1 MEFCATGDLSRCL
14 WQNKNNRYNERTIK
28 MISSQLLLGLQ
39 ALHKNGIIHCNLK
52 PSNILIDEY
61 GNMRIC
67 DFKKSLK
74 TATMN
79 MAEIKKNKT
88 AMTPCYTAPELFME
102 DGMYSFKTDFWA
114 LGCIMYELAVGQVPF
129 IEESIDK
136 LISKIIN
143 EEVNFNRRELSNYSD
158 EFIEVVKKL
167 LEKDPN
173 SRCTWGE
180 VEKFSFWEGFLND
193 GTGISASNSKN
204 ATISTNSNSKKGI
217 DALRLSKIA
226 LKNMSEQKEDYSNTK
241 KVFDNTD
248 QEFDF
253 QDKDIDDDRNDAG
266 AINSGNYQRGNMN
279 NKNSLDISVL
289 KISKLLKRDKRTYND
304 INSELIQSSDDDMPK
319 LETFFIHQTDRVI
332 KPIIGNKQIEENA
345 VTTYSKSKLPFTPWK
360 IDILKEMM
368 NSPKDLKAV
377 ENYLYNIYTI
387 LDSYASKNDYDNMLN
402 LLKYFETIVF
412 DRELA
417 NNLINTSFISQFI
430 LFLKTINND
439 QVKVRCCCII
449 GYLIRY
455 ATIIE
460 VPLDKYD
467 FCDIIC
473 DIITN
478 STNAEVLKKATATLG
493 EYLFY
498 VATQEE
504 TPENKEWRICDKY
517 LNTLLF
523 CLDIKRHDIIKF
535 YSVKTIENIAI
546 LTEVCKTYFA
556 KNNSFLLKCL
566 AIYKQTKNIDLKQS
580 VISLIS
586 HLIRHNPIFI
596 KTFLEKLPILTETT
610 LFTNEN
616 STIQQS
622 LINCLLYSCVGNSTN
637 LQFIIPKCDAFVS
650 EILAM
655 IDKCN
660 SVIKIKAILLL
671 GFVLANNINLI
682 SKFGH
687 VTFTKMLRFRKEK
700 NKELHVSVK
709 FFEKIF
715 ISNSPFFAKNFI
727 SMLSKDNKNDELMSY
742 AQSFVII
749 GTYHKISTSLFS
761 SDFLTNLIMYLSN
774 PKNKN
779 EALNSNIYE
788 ILLKFSENPISVEA
802 LIDYIL
808 KGALMQIL
816 NLTKYANDDNK
827 LNVITMC
834 ANILTI
840 ILDDDRLYSSTTI
853 TAGKTK
859 AIGVLIKSL
868 IPILGGLLKQ
878 KDMTEAIL
886 SLLAL
891 MIERDDNF
899 VTIYN
904 KEGIID
910 YIFSIMTNTHFASNL
925 NIIKILITLTESNDV
940 GFNEII
946 SMKLID
952 KINFLIDNEVNSEN
966 DSNSIY
972 MEYSIELFYGLL
984 YKLNEYKKN
993 NFIKKLD
1000 KDTYQKKFANLIENV
1015 AKNFKLCIKLIGDDS
1030 NVGTQERACMCLVFL
1045 LQLFPEYYIESL
1057 KITLKFTNEDIP
1069 NLLKGLELSCARIH
1083 KKMIKIFIWII
1094 QFQKD
1099 AEAILKPY
1107 VSYITTYLENICNTS
1122 ADQDVIQHA
1131 KKFINDDLNKLKK
1144 K

>member
-1 MEFCATGDLSRCL
+1 MEFCPTGDLSRCL

-28 MISSQLLLGLQ
+28 MISSQLLMGLQ

-79 MAEIKKNKT
+79 MNEIKKNKT

-102 DGMYSFKTDFWA
+102 DGLYSFKTDFWA
-114 LGCIMYELAVGQVPF
+114 LGCIMFELAVGQVPF
-129 IEESIDK
+129 IDESIDK

-143 EEVNFNRRELSNYSD
+143 EEVNYNRKELSNYSD

-173 SRCTWGE
+173 KRSTWGE
-180 VEKFSFWEGFLND
+180 IEKFSFWEGFLND
-193 GTGISASNSKN
+193 GTSIQSKN
-204 ATISTNSNSKKGI
+204 STLKTNSSGNKGI

-226 LKNMSEQKEDYSNTK
+226 MKNMTEKKEDYSNPD
-241 KVFDNTD
+241 KVFDNPD

-253 QDKDIDDDRNDAG
+253 EDKDNDDDKDIAS
-266 AINSGNYQRGNMN
+266 NSGNYNRGSMA
-279 NKNSLDISVL
+279 KNTLGVSVL
-289 KISKLLKRDKRTYND
+289 KISKLIKKDKRTYND
-304 INSELIQSSDDDMPK
+304 INAELIQSSDDDMPK
-319 LETFFIHQTDRVI
+319 LETFFIHQTDRII
-332 KPIIGNKQIEENA
+332 KPIIGNKQIEENPI
-345 VTTYSKSKLPFTPWK
+345 TTYSKNKLPFTPWK
-360 IDILKEMM
+360 IDVLKEMM
-368 NSPKDLKAV
+368 NSPKDIKAV
-377 ENYLYNIYTI
+377 ENYLYNIYTV
-387 LDSYASKNDYDNMLN
+387 LDSYAAKSDYDNMLN

-430 LFLKTINND
+430 SFLKMINND

-460 VPLDKYD
+460 EPLDKYD
-467 FCDIIC
+467 FCDNIC
-473 DIITN
+473 HILTN
-478 STNAEVLKKATATLG
+478 NTNQEVIKKATATLG

-504 TPENKEWRICDKY
+504 TPESNDWKINDQY

-523 CLDIKRHDIIKF
+523 LLENKRNDIVKF
-535 YSVKTIENIAI
+535 YTIKAIENICI
-546 LTEVCKTYFA
+546 LTEVSKTYFA
-556 KNNSFLLKCL
+556 KNEAFLIK
-566 AIYKQTKNIDLKQS
+566 AIDVYKMTKNIDLKQS

-586 HLIRHNPIFI
+586 HLIRHNPSFI
-596 KTFLEKLPILTETT
+596 KTFLDKVPMLTDTK
-610 LFTNEN
+610 LFTGEN
-616 STIQQS
+616 QSIQQS
-622 LINCLLYSCVGNSTN
+622 LINCLLYSVVGDSTN
-637 LQFIIPKCDAFVS
+637 LRHIIPKSDSFIS
-650 EILAM
+650 QIITM

-660 SVIKIKAILLL
+660 SVIKIKSILLL

-682 SKFGH
+682 SQFGEAA
-687 VTFTKMLRFRKEK
+687 FTKMLRLRKEK

-715 ISNSPFFAKNFI
+715 ISNCPFFCKNFI
-727 SMLSKDNKNDELMSY
+727 TLLSKPNKDDEILNYTKCFS
-742 AQSFVII
+742 II
-749 GTYHKISTSLFS
+749 GNYHKISTALFTN
-761 SDFLTNLIMYLSN
+761 DFVSN
-774 PKNKN
+774 VISYINSNSKKKN
-779 EALNSNIYE
+779 EDLTLGMFE

-802 LIDYIL
+802 NIDYIL
-808 KGALMQIL
+808 KNLLVSII
-816 NLTKYANDDNK
+816 NLTKIADDDNK
-827 LNVITMC
+827 LIVITIV

-840 ILDDDRLYSSTTI
+840 ILDDDRLYSSTTL
-853 TAGKTK
+853 TEGKTK
-859 AIGVLIKSL
+859 GIMTLIKSI
-868 IPILGGLLKQ
+868 IPLLGGILKQ
-878 KDMTEAIL
+878 KEMTDAVL

-891 MIERDDNF
+891 IIERDASY
-899 VTIYN
+899 VSVYH

-910 YIFSIMTNTHFASNL
+910 YIFTIMTNAHFALNL
-925 NIIKILITLTESNDV
+925 NIIKILITLTESNEI

-946 SMKLID
+946 KMKLID
-952 KINFLIDNEVNSEN
+952 KINFLIQTDS

-972 MEYSIELFYGLL
+972 IEYSIELFYDLL

-1000 KDTYQKKFANLIENV
+1000 KDTYKKKFANLIENV
-1015 AKNFKLCIKLIGDDS
+1015 ATNFKLCIRLIGDDS
-1030 NVGTQERACMCLVFL
+1030 NVGTQERACMCIVFL

-1057 KITLKFTNEDIP
+1057 KIYLKFTSEDIP

-1094 QFQKD
+1094 QFQND
-1099 AEAILKPY
+1099 AESLLKPY

-1122 ADQDVIQHA
+1122 ADPDVIQHA
-1131 KKFINDDLNKLKK
+1131 QKFMNEDLKKLKK